1 MNFVKKTFYTL
12 IILLFLIYSCV
23 KKQSNDLL
31 DEPYIRYIAVMY
43 NYGPGYSFEQI
54 KTFAKES
61 TYDDDVLSYYYY
73 LRGEISLEQMKL
85 MEKGEIYDERIRKHI
100 QENLP
105 ADNSNGCLFIDNF
118 DDPLPIEIFRKDTS
132 SGIKSGLSERIYH
145 LLLRDWEN
153 KGLFRIWYEDFY
165 GSEIGNE
172 QLGEY
177 ADLLAR
183 VAVSYSS
190 VSLTRLRS
198 TSSTFYKESVDLSKI
213 PVELML
219 AIAYKESRF
228 FAGSFRA
235 EAYQDKIEA
244 ISMGLCHILIDADTL
259 GLDYPD
265 IGNGSVDMRTFEL
278 ISYYYLGN
286 DYGKKNVFNEFDLLQ
301 LEGNTLVSMIYL
313 SLIYERLAELLQ

>member
-1 MNFVKKTFYTL
+1 MKKIFYTL
-12 IILLFLIYSCV
+12 VILLSLTYGCV
-23 KKQSNDLL
+23 KNQPNDLL
-31 DEPYIRYIAVMY
+31 DEPYIRYMAVMY
-43 NYGPGYSFEQI
+43 NYGPGYSFERI
-54 KTFAKES
+54 KTLAEQS

-73 LRGEISLEQMKL
+73 FRGKINLEQMKL

-105 ADNSNGCLFIDNF
+105 VDNSNGCLFIDNF
-118 DDPLPIEIFRKDTS
+118 DNPLAIEIFRKDTS
-132 SGIKSGLSERIYH
+132 SEIKSRLSERIYL

-165 GSEIGNE
+165 ESEIDNE
-172 QLGEY
+172 QLKEY

-183 VAVSYSS
+183 VAGSYSS

-198 TSSTFYKESVDLSKI
+198 TSSTFCKESVDLSKI

-228 FAGSFRA
+228 FPGSFRA
-235 EAYQDKIEA
+235 EVHQDRVEA
-244 ISMGLCHILIDADTL
+244 ISVGLCHILVDADTL
-259 GLDYPD
+259 ELNYPD
-265 IGNGSVDMRTFEL
+265 VGNGHFDMRTFEL

-313 SLIYERLAELLQ
+313 SLIYERLTELLH